1 MLNPKAISE
10 LQLSVCALGL
20 RRVDSEQH
28 KAEPTA
34 PHFEIIGTGFA
45 VSPELIVTNRHVLES
60 IKAKLA
66 CDIYEHDSFLAQFL
80 TLKPDGWSLHFCK
93 IGDVGS
99 CNSPDEDIGLL
110 HVPGLVSLGDRAVT
124 FGSPEE
130 LSLGESLAMLG
141 YADGSQ
147 LLQANHGKVF
157 DEELYRFGPVL
168 QQGYLSATAP
178 VFGCGVVTRLL
189 LDIRTTSGLSGS
201 PVFKPDTGEVI
212 GIHFASNKTT
222 TAFAV
227 PLDSLRVQTYIN
239 NFLHSL
245 NLL

>member
-130 LSLGESLAMLG
+130 L
-141 YADGSQ
+141 
-147 LLQANHGKVF
+147 V
-157 DEELYRFGPVL
+157 
-168 QQGYLSATAP
+168 
-178 VFGCGVVTRLL
+178 
-189 LDIRTTSGLSGS
+189 
-201 PVFKPDTGEVI
+201 
-212 GIHFASNKTT
+212 
-222 TAFAV
+222 
-227 PLDSLRVQTYIN
+227 
-239 NFLHSL
+239 
-245 NLL
+245 